1 MFKYLY
7 VGGDNAENTAC
18 ACNEFI
24 YEFLSL
30 SVVMVEFDP
39 TNYTVSESDAFANIT
54 VVKQGQTTLAASV
67 EFTTADDSAIG

>member
-30 SVVMVEFDP
+30 SVVIVEFDP
-39 TNYTVSESDAFANIT
+39 TSYTVSESDAFANIT
-54 VVKQGQTTLAASV
+54 VVKQRQTTLAASV
-67 EFTTADDSAIG
+67 EFITADDSAIG